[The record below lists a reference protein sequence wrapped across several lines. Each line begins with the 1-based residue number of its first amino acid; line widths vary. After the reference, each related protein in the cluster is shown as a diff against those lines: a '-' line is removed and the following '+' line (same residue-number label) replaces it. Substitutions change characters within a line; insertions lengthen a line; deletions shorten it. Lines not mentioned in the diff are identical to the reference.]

1 MDQLVLIVELL
12 TSGLVAAVAETSFA
26 IHAAMTS
33 QEESEERPTFVL
45 GATRR
50 GHFHNLLNNFN

>member
-33 QEESEERPTFVL
+33 QDESEERPTSVQ
-45 GATRR
+45 GATRQ
-50 GHFHNLLNNFN
+50 GHCHNS